1 MAGFDRFEVF
11 ALVLWCLSFAT
22 SMLNTSTHTTVL
34 ECQMIKG
41 IPTTNTNDQ
50 PDQSLN
56 CQSIHV
62 LNILLLRSYLF
73 WMKIEMGVVKI

>member
-1 MAGFDRFEVF
+1 MSDD
-11 ALVLWCLSFAT
+11 
-22 SMLNTSTHTTVL
+22 
-34 ECQMIKG
+34 KG
-41 IPTTNTNDQ
+41 YTNTNDQ

-62 LNILLLRSYLF
+62 LNILLLRSYSF